1 MLLLLLLLLKYYP
14 EEQNVKCLPLKRK
27 WKMFPN
33 KFEQWFKRRTW
44 LEEQAL
50 VYTIWTGN
58 ARILNMPEYT
68 EIYSNVGKYSSI
80 NVTKNVTEN
89 MPEYA
94 WNITCLNQP
103 VLNIPESAY
112 IRFRLE

>member
-1 MLLLLLLLLKYYP
+1 
-14 EEQNVKCLPLKRK
+14 
-27 WKMFPN
+27 
-33 KFEQWFKRRTW
+33 
-44 LEEQAL
+44 
-50 VYTIWTGN
+50 
-58 ARILNMPEYT
+58 MPEYT
-68 EIYSNVGKYSSI
+68 GTYSNVGKYSSI

-89 MPEYA
+89 MLEYA